1 MVTMFVLALVSEV
14 INERSFISMS
24 EDFWLLP
31 FLIALRTL
39 PSTVP
44 PWSFYVSC
52 SVLYGAYTILLIT
65 TLTTGAFYSAH
76 YGALFSSTPS
86 RVGLA

>member
-1 MVTMFVLALVSEV
+1 MFALALVSEV

-52 SVLYGAYTILLIT
+52 STCYESCIDLLI
-65 TLTTGAFYSAH
+65 LVLIADNLNAAYH
-76 YGALFSSTPS
+76 GALFPS
-86 RVGLA
+86 IASRMGLA